1 MLENIHEVF
10 LTVEVPLNA
19 DMGKKEKDQQ
29 TKRIENEILRETL
42 QETSDGGIKFQP
54 ELEQPKENMNITETI

>member
-19 DMGKKEKDQQ
+19 DMKEEKDQQ
-29 TKRIENEILRETL
+29 TKIIENETLRETL
-42 QETSDGGIKFQP
+42 QETSDGGIIFPQAVQARA
-54 ELEQPKENMNITETI
+54 EI